1 MEFSQGSSFTFGF
14 EKRARK
20 APLLIGEVEVAFTSK
35 ETSSQL
41 SSKARKQ
48 KKILLWKL
56 LEFAKAFLET
66 EELTVMQGRVSD
78 F

>member
-20 APLLIGEVEVAFTSK
+20 APFLICEVEIAFTSK

-41 SSKARKQ
+41 SLKTRKK
-48 KKILLWKL
+48 KKIFLWIL

-66 EELTVMQGRVSD
+66 EELTVM
-78 F
+78 